1 MKRTEAEGPP
11 DEEMYVVCIK
21 QVEERTSAIRIR
33 ANSPEEAGTRAIDV
47 FDNFGRDEF
56 PEVDEAFYDEVDSVM
71 TESEWDA
78 AKAEVRHS
86 PVNDPMNNKTEKGD
100 LI

>member
-1 MKRTEAEGPP
+1 M
-11 DEEMYVVCIK
+11 CIRH
-21 QVEERTSAIRIR
+21 VEEHTSAIRIR
-33 ANSPEEAGTRAIDV
+33 ANSPEEAEARA
-47 FDNFGRDEF
+47 NQALAEFGRYSF
-56 PEVDEAFYDEVDSVM
+56 IEVDENSYDEVDSVM
-71 TESEWDA
+71 TESQWDA